1 MLSKVIMIVVQ
12 FLFAGIHTYYCLG
25 PFQSHFKPPLAA
37 RAKMTMSRAQ
47 DIFITANVHFF
58 VYINIYIYVFLFCFV
73 FFDGKINEPKSQK
86 YKPK

>member
-37 RAKMTMSRAQ
+37 RAEMTMSRAQ
-47 DIFITANVHFF
+47 DIYYRERTLFRI
-58 VYINIYIYVFLFCFV
+58 YKYIYIYVFLFCFV